1 MTVFGTHLVPAKSS
15 VPGRIDQGEFL
26 NCLLMNYQQVIVGD
40 EMKFTK
46 KSLDSIE
53 ANGKRQVLFDDD
65 LPGLAIRVSEIGR
78 ISFYYSYRIGKGRMA
93 TKKWVHIGAY
103 PAWTPE
109 NAKQKVRELAAQ
121 VTMGSDPAD
130 AIKSSKA
137 AVTVVDVIKS
147 FWEQHISAKLKPS
160 SQRLYKG
167 IIDKHI
173 VPMLGKINIRE
184 VAHRDVARLHHELRG
199 APYMANRTAAVLSK
213 FFNWCEKHGYRDRNS
228 NPAEDLEKYKEQKRM
243 EFLKIEDIEA
253 IGQSLSALEALGHV
267 SPMPAAALRL
277 LLLTGARLDE
287 ILSLKWSYLDL
298 DANLANLPDSKT
310 GFKVL
315 HLPLPAVEV
324 LRSLP
329 VFDNEYVF
337 PSDSKSGH
345 LTSIRKP
352 WAAICA
358 HAGLSGWRLHDLRH
372 AFASAAVNSGASLPM
387 IGALLGHKNT
397 STTARYAH
405 VAVNPAHKIAE
416 DTGAEISDALNSAPK
431 NGILKFTPRAQAE
444 R

>member
-1 MTVFGTHLVPAKSS
+1 M
-15 VPGRIDQGEFL
+15 R
-26 NCLLMNYQQVIVGD
+26 
-40 EMKFTK
+40 FTK
-46 KSLDSIE
+46 KSLD
-53 ANGKRQVLFDDD
+53 AVKPTGKRQVFFDDD

-78 ISFYYSYRIGKGRMA
+78 ISFYYSYRTGKGRTA
-93 TKKWVHIGAY
+93 VKKWVHIGAY
-103 PAWTPE
+103 PNWTPE
-109 NAKQKVRELAAQ
+109 NARQKIKELAAQ
-121 VTMGSDPAD
+121 VTMGVDPANE
-130 AIKSSKA
+130 AKEAKSTQ
-137 AVTVVDVIKS
+137 TVADVIQI
-147 FWEQHISAKLKPS
+147 FWQQHISAKLKPS
-160 SQRLYKG
+160 SQRLYSG
-167 IIDKHI
+167 IIGKHI
-173 VPMLGKINIRE
+173 VPMLGKMNIRD
-184 VAHRDVARLHHELRG
+184 VAHRDVAKLHHDLRD

-267 SPMPAAALRL
+267 SPMPATALRL

-298 DANLANLPDSKT
+298 DSNLANLPDSKT

-315 HLPLPAVEV
+315 HLPLPAVEI

-337 PSDSKSGH
+337 PSDSQSGH

-352 WAAICA
+352 WATVCA

-416 DTGAEISDALNSAPK
+416 DTGAEISEALKSPPK
-431 NGILKFTPRAQAE
+431 NGILSFAPRARAE

>member
-1 MTVFGTHLVPAKSS
+1 
-15 VPGRIDQGEFL
+15 
-26 NCLLMNYQQVIVGD
+26 
-40 EMKFTK
+40 MKFNK
-46 KSLDSIE
+46 KSLE
-53 ANGKRQVLFDDD
+53 AIKSTGKRQVFFDED

-78 ISFYYSYRIGKGRMA
+78 ISFYYNYRTGKGRTA
-93 TKKWVHIGAY
+93 VKKWVHIGSY

-109 NAKQKVRELAAQ
+109 NARQKVKELAAQ
-121 VTMGSDPAD
+121 VIMGADPAD
-130 AIKSSKA
+130 EAKVAKVAI
-137 AVTVVDVIKS
+137 TVADVIQI
-147 FWEQHISAKLKPS
+147 FRQQHISAKLKPS
-160 SQRLYKG
+160 SQRLYVG
-167 IIDKHI
+167 IISKHI
-173 VPMLGKINIRE
+173 IPMLGRIKIRE
-184 VAHRDVARLHHELRG
+184 VTHRDVAKLHHELRDS
-199 APYMANRTAAVLSK
+199 PYMANRTAAVLSK
-213 FFNWCEKHGYRDRNS
+213 FFNWCEKNGYRDRNS

-243 EFLKIEDIEA
+243 DFLKIEDIEA

-324 LRSLP
+324 FRSLP
-329 VFDNEYVF
+329 AFDNEYVF

-352 WAAICA
+352 WAAVCA

-372 AFASAAVNSGASLPM
+372 AFASTAVNSGASLPM

-416 DTGAEISDALNSAPK
+416 DTGAEISEALNSHPRD
-431 NGILKFTPRAQAE
+431 GVLKFTPRAQAA